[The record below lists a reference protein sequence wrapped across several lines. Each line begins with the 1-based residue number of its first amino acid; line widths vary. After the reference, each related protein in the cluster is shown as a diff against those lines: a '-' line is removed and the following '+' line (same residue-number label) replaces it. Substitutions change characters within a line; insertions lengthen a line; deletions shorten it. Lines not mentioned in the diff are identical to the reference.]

1 MFPFRMLIT
10 ALTWIGRCCPNDDV
24 ENADG
29 NINGNGKEE
38 YRKLMTKLIRR
49 YIDNRDEFADMDE
62 AFRIQFERLT
72 KEVRELKTNMKA

>member
-1 MFPFRMLIT
+1 M

-38 YRKLMTKLIRR
+38 YWKLMTKLIRR
-49 YIDNRDEFADMDE
+49 YIDDQDEFADMDE